1 MARPLNRTETPTK
14 ITKISEE
21 PKIFLERF
29 YTDRKTPK
37 FTGHM
42 IEMPR
47 ELVNEPIGTE
57 IWLDGY
63 ETGRIP
69 NRPVDKIVKEP
80 SIDQTQAGYR
90 VGMIRWYHESGCI
103 KQEQAYEGGLANGL
117 KIEYH
122 DITGQMKY
130 KTTNNKNK
138 INGLKVEYDKT
149 GQVKSKTM
157 YKENVPNGFQEIFW
171 ENGKIRNKG
180 NRGGPPDNGRGID
193 PNNNRPVGN
202 GRRVGLW
209 EKFDEKGNKIGEN
222 WYSDKWDE
230 KGNPL
235 N

>member
-29 YTDRKTPK
+29 YADRKTPK
-37 FTGHM
+37 FTGHL

-47 ELVNEPIGTE
+47 ELVNEPIGTV

-69 NRPVDKIVKEP
+69 NRPADKIVKEP

-90 VGMIRWYHESGCI
+90 VGMIRWYYESGNI
-103 KQEQAYEGGLANGL
+103 NQEQAYEGGLANGL
-117 KIEYH
+117 KVTYH
-122 DITGQMKY
+122 DEPGQMKT
-130 KTTNNKNK
+130 KSTNYKNK
-138 INGLKVEYDKT
+138 MLGMSVKYDVNGKI
-149 GQVKSKTM
+149 KSKTM
-157 YKENVPNGFQEIFW
+157 YKENIPNGLMEYFW
-171 ENGKIRNKG
+171 ENGKIRERG
-180 NRGGPPDNGRGID
+180 NRGGPPEFDRDTGVCL
-193 PNNNRPVGN
+193 RPTGN
-202 GRRVGLW
+202 GRRTGLW
-209 EKFDEKGNKIGEN
+209 EIFDEEGNKIEER
-222 WYSDKWDE
+222 WFPDKWDE